1 MIFDTGD
8 LIVLGILTILLFVFR
23 QFDRNNRSLEKVRSY
38 ADKVR
43 AQLDEIVQEKK
54 EAIRDLSIDMDIQEK
69 TDKEILKRVEAARDE
84 MMAHGETI
92 DNFNEKV
99 TIYNE
104 RVEELVA
111 MTARVDEN
119 LLKIRDESE
128 YVDTVGKRISD
139 SLRKIQLLEKAMGAL
154 QEQFVKENR
163 ANLDKFQD
171 NLLKSTED
179 RIKAVEEQVGE
190 SELMVRHFR
199 ESVESLDRKHSDLSE
214 EKLALFQKEM
224 EAVRDSYD
232 GYLAEVAEKGRRLES
247 EVFDEL
253 NNSISTTADRIEEN
267 WKNGINELKDSI
279 SATVEEIRDNISTVE
294 ETMSIVEKNSQTAA
308 ERIAGNQESLE
319 GRIKELAAEQ
329 LNQAEARISDFSE
342 SMGDRMTR
350 IAENQ
355 DSLEERIRALA
366 ADQLNRAEAQIS
378 DFSESMGD
386 RMTRITEGQDSLEER
401 IRTLAADQLNQAE
414 AQIAEFNASLG
425 DKLERIRRDMEAS
438 FNRTGELISEQER
451 MAISRLE
458 GLNVQYDDL
467 ELSVKEEAAHKHA
480 ASLELIENYSE
491 NLRERLDSVKT
502 QIDEAFLRTD
512 QQVSNHESDTSRRLD
527 VLTARFGEHEELMKR
542 EADEVLDRC
551 RILIKDQ
558 EADSSALVDK
568 MKADMEE
575 VTHFSAKI
583 SEQMSG
589 FKESIDRE
597 TESLAFRLEN
607 ISTEM
612 GGKIEEKAAELET
625 GLIRSVEEKVGEYEQ
640 AVSRRFDRLDGFME
654 DLDNLEGNLKIS
666 LQEAVASVERDF
678 EIFKENLTEERA
690 AFRNSLEEDGNAL
703 QVRMDEL
710 ENGLEALKS
719 RAYENVSE
727 KLKVFED
734 DFFSDLKKRDAA
746 MQNSIEEWQ
755 RNIDFRVEEIDLKGS
770 REREELQQFCSSDM
784 KVKLSELQ
792 SQVYGQF
799 DLFKNQVQ
807 DFRESVDSSINAT
820 EEDMKKFHMSL
831 RNEIEGLRDS
841 SSAMFDEQFSQFKEG
856 IAERFEKADRSVEI
870 RLDELMSGFEI
881 SRKELLGSME
891 RSQTELSSWQIR
903 LEQQMRTDES
913 ALSDQILGFKTDMTD
928 NIAVIR
934 DDFRNQREEL
944 IVSTNEERASL
955 RREISENSK
964 RLEELN
970 KELERS
976 SMQALDKF
984 RSDYDDFILDF
995 QRKSHEIQS
1004 ESELHSKDIRQGLA
1018 DTREK
1023 VDAMQKKM
1031 FSRIED
1037 DYNVLAGN
1045 LREIE
1050 VKQQDFVSQTQI
1062 FERAD
1067 SLKDALTADIEALK
1081 EQVVLVEKS
1090 STRAFAIQSE
1100 FEEILRLN
1108 DDIQNKLVKVMSEKQ
1123 KIDTM
1128 DERIGRIISLS
1139 DSVNLKLDE
1148 VSTTHDTLQEYQ
1160 VRLRQIEDLQDS
1172 IDKRFARL
1180 EKKGPVIDT
1189 TTEGVDRNFQ
1199 LMETIEKAVNTVRSD
1214 LKPLFDSLNEAK
1226 QQHSVLRDEQDKVK
1240 TVIDKLSGLDET
1252 IAELDKRI
1260 EAMNKAR
1267 EWVAGTE
1274 ARIDSIGKKAREQVQ
1289 LFGKLMEKEGRAAER
1304 PRRAPAAGSP
1314 DMEVREMVLRLAHE
1328 GWKSEEI
1335 ARTTKLSQGEVE
1347 LILELSPDFTRK

>member
-54 EAIRDLSIDMDIQEK
+54 DAIRDLSIDMDIQEK

-128 YVDTVGKRISD
+128 YVDTVGKRISE

-154 QEQFVKENR
+154 QDQFVKENK
-163 ANLDKFQD
+163 ANLDNFQD
-171 NLLKSTED
+171 SLLQSTEE
-179 RIKAVEEQVGE
+179 RIRTIEEQVE
-190 SELMVRHFR
+190 QSELMVRHFR
-199 ESVESLDRKHSDLSE
+199 ESVESLDQKHSDLSQ

-224 EAVRDSYD
+224 EAVRDTYD
-232 GYLAEVAEKGRRLES
+232 GYLADVAEKGRRLES

-253 NNSISTTADRIEEN
+253 TNSINTTADRIEDN

-279 SATVEEIRDNISTVE
+279 SVTVEEIREKIGSVE
-294 ETMSIVEKNSQTAA
+294 EAMFIVEKDAQAA
-308 ERIAGNQESLE
+308 SVRIGEDQESLE
-319 GRIKELAAEQ
+319 ERMKVLA
-329 LNQAEARISDFSE
+329 
-342 SMGDRMTR
+342 
-350 IAENQ
+350 
-355 DSLEERIRALA
+355 EE
-366 ADQLNRAEAQIS
+366 QLNRAEAQI
-378 DFSESMGD
+378 
-386 RMTRITEGQDSLEER
+386 
-401 IRTLAADQLNQAE
+401 
-414 AQIAEFNASLG
+414 AEFNESL
-425 DKLERIRRDMEAS
+425 DSRIEQIRLEMEDS
-438 FNRTGELISEQER
+438 FNKTGEMISSQER
-451 MAISRLE
+451 EAVSRLE
-458 GLNVQYDDL
+458 GLTSRYDDL
-467 ELSVKEEAAHKHA
+467 ELTVKKDAAEKHS
-480 ASLELIENYSE
+480 ASLELIESYWE
-491 NLRERLDSVKT
+491 NLKERLDNAKA
-502 QIDEAFLRTD
+502 QMDDAFLRTD
-512 QQVSNHESDTSRRLD
+512 QQVSGHEEETSRRLD
-527 VLTARFGEHEELMKR
+527 LLTERFGEHEELMKR

-558 EADSSALVDK
+558 EADSSALVEK
-568 MKADMEE
+568 MKTNMDE
-575 VTHFSAKI
+575 VTVFSSKI
-583 SEQMSG
+583 SQQMTS
-589 FKESIDRE
+589 FKEQIDSE
-597 TESLAFRLEN
+597 TEDLAQRLEN
-607 ISTEM
+607 ISSHM

-690 AFRNSLEEDGNAL
+690 AFRNSLEEEGNAVQL
-703 QVRMDEL
+703 RMDEL
-710 ENGLEALKS
+710 ESGLEALKS
-719 RAYENVSE
+719 RAYDNVSE

-746 MQNSIEEWQ
+746 MQNSLEEWQ
-755 RNIDFRVEEIDLKGS
+755 KNIDFRMEDIDLKGT
-770 REREELQQFCSSDM
+770 REREELQQFWSSDM

-792 SQVYGQF
+792 SQIYSQF
-799 DLFKNQVQ
+799 DMFKGQVQ
-807 DFRESVDSSINAT
+807 DFRESVDNSISTT
-820 EEDMKKFHMSL
+820 EEEMKNFHLSL
-831 RNEIEGLRDS
+831 RNEIDGLRES
-841 SSAMFDEQFSQFKEG
+841 SSAMFDEQFSLFREG
-856 IAERFEKADRSVEI
+856 IAERFDKADKSVEI
-870 RLDELMSGFEI
+870 KLDEMMSDFEI
-881 SRKELLGSME
+881 SRKELFLSME
-891 RSQTELSSWQIR
+891 RSQTELSSWQTKMV
-903 LEQQMRTDES
+903 QQMKTDES
-913 ALSDQILGFKTDMTD
+913 ALADQILGFKTDMTE
-928 NIAVIR
+928 NISIIR
-934 DDFRNQREEL
+934 DDFRSQREEL

-964 RLEELN
+964 QLEELN

-1023 VDAMQKKM
+1023 VDALQKKM
-1031 FSRIED
+1031 FGRIED
-1037 DYNVLAGN
+1037 DYNVLSGN
-1045 LREIE
+1045 LKEIE
-1050 VKQQDFVSQTQI
+1050 AKQQDFIAQTQI

-1067 SLKDALTADIEALK
+1067 TLKEALTADIEALK
-1081 EQVVLVEKS
+1081 DQVAQVEKS
-1090 STRAFAIQSE
+1090 SSQVYAIRSD
-1100 FEEILRLN
+1100 FEDILRLN
-1108 DDIQNKLVKVMSEKQ
+1108 DDIQTKLAKVMSEKQ

-1128 DERIGRIISLS
+1128 DERISRIISLS

-1148 VSTTHDTLQEYQ
+1148 VSTTHDSLQEYQ

-1199 LMETIEKAVNTVRSD
+1199 LMETIEKAVNTVRTD

-1226 QQHSVLRDEQDKVK
+1226 EQHSVLREEQDKVK
-1240 TVIDKLSGLDET
+1240 TVIDKLSGLDEIIT
-1252 IAELDKRI
+1252 ELDKRI
-1260 EAMNKAR
+1260 ESMNKAR
-1267 EWVAGTE
+1267 EWVASTE

-1289 LFGKLMEKEGRAAER
+1289 LFGKLMEKEGRPSER
-1304 PRRAPAAGSP
+1304 QRRSPAAGSP